1 MASEIER
8 KFLVRDDGWQRDAA
22 PGVTIRQGYIGAS
35 EAASVRVRISG
46 DQAWLNIKGATLGIS
61 RMEFEYPVPVA
72 DAEQILEALCI
83 RPLIE
88 KTRHLIDYAGHRW
101 EVDVF
106 EGDNHGLVVAEIE
119 LDSENERF
127 EKPPWASEEVSMDP
141 RYYNASLAKRPFSMW
156 KGEAG

>member
-8 KFLVRDDGWQRDAA
+8 KFLVRDEGWQRGAG
-22 PGVTIRQGYIGAS
+22 PGVTIRQGYIVAS
-35 EAASVRVRISG
+35 EAVSVRVRISG
-46 DQAWLNIKGATLGIS
+46 DQAWLNIKGATLGVS

-72 DAEQILEALCI
+72 DAEQILEALCN

-101 EVDVF
+101 EIDVF

-127 EKPPWASEEVSMDP
+127 EKPPWAGEEVSMDP
-141 RYYNASLAKRPFSMW
+141 RYYNASLAIRPFRMW
-156 KGEAG
+156 KDEAG